1 MLTWFQDMS
10 LKAKLYLIFGMI
22 VSVAIIGIIIGQ
34 VTFTQV
40 QVGGVAYSAII
51 RNIETAQNMELLRLN
66 INLARGRVATMMA
79 ENDRGKRL
87 EHIDVIKQ
95 QTSGIDKLF
104 KQIVVSLETAD
115 TAGALAD
122 VKKAQEAW
130 EAIKVTRDTEVIPL
144 LLEGKQERAKE
155 ISVDIQAERF
165 RAMAEAT
172 QNADTKMK
180 AEAAGV
186 TGKVKNEVHLIRW
199 GFFAGGGIFIVFLIM
214 IAKFLSSMIISPIVT
229 ISRDSRAMA
238 GGDFR
243 SVQSTT
249 ARKDEIGLMMQDFA
263 SMSGKIGSI
272 VGNIKTGVTDL
283 SSASQTLSGTAD
295 KLTGGAK
302 NQAMQAHQIAAS
314 AEEMSQTITD
324 IARNAAVASESSADA
339 MEIAESGSKITD
351 LTVGTIGEVNT
362 STAEL
367 AAMVEKLNN
376 RVIEIGDILTV
387 IKDIADQTNLLAL
400 NAAIEAA
407 RAGEQGRGFA
417 VVADEVRKLAERT
430 IRATAEISGKIGAVQ
445 EDSSQTSKSMVA
457 SSKGVSK
464 ATAHIKNLNNVLQ
477 TIVESVQKVRDEIT
491 HIATA
496 VDEQSAAAEEVV
508 RNIEITATIAKEM
521 EGEAE
526 SIRAEIVTLSSIGDK
541 LKQDVSGFITG

>member
-1 MLTWFQDMS
+1 MLTWFRDMS

-22 VSVAIIGIIIGQ
+22 VSVAIVGVIIGQ
-34 VTFTQV
+34 IAFTRV
-40 QVGGVAYSAII
+40 QVGGRAYSAIM

-79 ENDRGKRL
+79 ENDREKRL
-87 EHIDVIKQ
+87 GHIDVIRQ
-95 QTSGIDKLF
+95 QTNGIDELF
-104 KQIVVSLETAD
+104 KQIALSLETTD
-115 TAGALAD
+115 TAGALPE

-130 EAIKVTRDTEVIPL
+130 KAMAVTRDTEVIPL
-144 LLEGKQERAKE
+144 LLEGKQEQAKE
-155 ISVDIQAERF
+155 IGAGIQTERF
-165 RAMAEAT
+165 SVMAEAT

-186 TGKVKNEVHLIRW
+186 TGKVKKEVTLIRW
-199 GFFAGGGIFIVFLIM
+199 GFFAGGGIFILFLIM

-249 ARKDEIGLMMQDFA
+249 GRRDEIGLMMQDFA

-272 VGNIKTGVTDL
+272 VGNIKTGVMDL
-283 SSASQTLSGTAD
+283 SAASQTLSGTAD

-302 NQAMQAHQIAAS
+302 NQATQAQQIAAS

-324 IARNAAVASESSADA
+324 IAKNAAVAAESSADA

-351 LTVGTIGEVNT
+351 LTVTTIGEVNT

-367 AAMVEKLNN
+367 ATMVEKLNN

-445 EDSSQTSKSMVA
+445 EDSSQTSRSMVE
-457 SSKGVSK
+457 STKGISK

-477 TIVESVQKVRDEIT
+477 TIVDSVQKVRDEIT
-491 HIATA
+491 QIATA
-496 VDEQSAAAEEVV
+496 VDEQSAASEEVV
-508 RNIEITATIAKEM
+508 RNIEITANIAKEM

-526 SIRAEIVTLSSIGDK
+526 NIRTEILTLSSIGDR